1 MQEELDN
8 RSEERPE
15 KGALQAGAVSR
26 RQFLKLAGV
35 AGAAVG
41 MGAGVGGLLAAC
53 GEETAETTEAE
64 AEAEESNDDSDD
76 DHTDGEG
83 GFGLLRRRGLGAA
96 FRELADS

>member
-53 GEETAETTEAE
+53 GEETAETTTTAAAGETTTTTAAATTTTAGATTTVAAE
-64 AEAEESNDDSDD
+64 PA
-76 DHTDGEG
+76 G
-83 GFGLLRRRGLGAA
+83 
-96 FRELADS
+96 